1 MYNTIALYKS
11 HFYILLFWLAAG
23 VLTGPLVYA
32 IVPLHLLYLNKRNSL
47 LILLLGL
54 WFILVLSDSRHAFL
68 QFSVN
73 LKAVMMVVL
82 AWIAYTN
89 LPYWGNKTFYKPFL
103 PFLAIAAY
111 SMFMG
116 PDLFNSFQKTLS
128 YGLLLFI
135 VPNLVSGLMSSQR
148 DFFLKG
154 VAYLGTLV
162 LLAGF
167 VLRIVAPE
175 YVIFRGERFS
185 GILGNPNG
193 LGIFSLMFAILFYF
207 IGRFHPALFSRN
219 QKIFIWVA
227 IGASLVMAGSRG
239 ALFSTAIFFG
249 GIWLFKRSIPLG
261 FVVMIAGIWG
271 YQVVVNNF
279 EEIVISMGLEDYFR
293 LETLE
298 SGSGRLVAYEFAW
311 NHIHQNYWLGKGF
324 GYAEHLMAANREY
337 FENKGHDGNVHN
349 SYLTIWLDTGLVG
362 LIALAWG
369 WLVHFFR
376 ASRFTPLAWAAL
388 FAVGF
393 SAFVE
398 SWLAASLNPFT
409 IQLVIILTLLADER
423 FYEEEVFEPEASTP
437 PGPPDKPGQAL

>member
-1 MYNTIALYKS
+1 MYTNLALYKPQ
-11 HFYILLFWLAAG
+11 FYTLLFWLAAG

-32 IVPLHLLYLNKRNSL
+32 IVPLHLLYLNNRNSL

-68 QFSVN
+68 NFSVN

-89 LPYWGNKTFYKPFL
+89 LPYWGNKSFYKPFL
-103 PFLAIAAY
+103 PFLAVAAY
-111 SMFMG
+111 SMMLG
-116 PDLFNSFQKTLS
+116 PDIFNSFQKTLS
-128 YGLLLFI
+128 YGLLFFI
-135 VPNLVSGLMSSQR
+135 VPNLVNGLLSSQR

-154 VAYLGTLV
+154 VAYLGALV
-162 LLAGF
+162 LIAGF
-167 VLRIVAPE
+167 VFRILAPE
-175 YVIFRGERFS
+175 YVIFKGERFS

-193 LGIFSLMFAILFYF
+193 LGIFALMFAMLFYF
-207 IGRFHPALFSRN
+207 ISRFHPTLLSRN
-219 QKIFIWVA
+219 EKIVIWAA

-239 ALFSTAIFFG
+239 AIFSTVIFFG

-261 FVVMIAGIWG
+261 FLVMIVGIWG

-279 EEIVISMGLEDYFR
+279 EEIVISMGLGDYFR

-311 NHIHQNYWLGKGF
+311 QNIRENYWLGKGF

-337 FENKGHDGNVHN
+337 FMNKGHDGNVHN
-349 SYLTIWLDTGLVG
+349 SYLTIWLDTGLFG

-376 ASRFTPLAWAAL
+376 ASRLTPMAWAAL

-409 IQLVIILTLLADER
+409 IQLVILLTLLADER
-423 FYEEEVFEPEASTP
+423 FYGEEVLVSEASLAPDPPTP
-437 PGPPDKPGQAL
+437 